1 MKHAASKKLTTVAVR
16 EDLVKK
22 ARKKLKASSN
32 SDAVTKALHET
43 LANREIQATLKQL
56 IRKGRGRFVD
66 VYS

>member
-1 MKHAASKKLTTVAVR
+1 MKHAANKKLTTVAVR
-16 EDLVKK
+16 ADLVKK

-43 LANREIQATLKQL
+43 LANREVHATLRQL

>member
-1 MKHAASKKLTTVAVR
+1 MKHAANKKLTTVAVR

-22 ARKKLKASSN
+22 ARKRLKASSN

-43 LANREIQATLKQL
+43 LANQEIQATLKQL

-66 VYS
+66 VYN